1 MADKKK
7 RPSRLGRGLSSLMAT
22 PGDLP
27 VVPVQA
33 GEADSTAPPNAL
45 PAVEATAGS
54 TPDQSKSAGGSP
66 SASEDQ
72 AQAVPAMTGGNSAD
86 PVEASATAGLVSV
99 DVLKISPNRHQ
110 PRQAFSEQA
119 LAGLASSIQR
129 DGLMQ
134 PVVLRPDGQGGYE
147 LIAGERRWRAAQLA
161 GLSAIPAILHKVDDE
176 QSAQWA
182 LVENLQREDLN
193 PMEKAE
199 AFKRLS
205 DSFGLPHAEIAERV
219 GLERSTVSNLMRLL
233 NLSDF
238 CRGLV
243 REELLSMG
251 QARAIAGLPDPAHQ
265 KAIAQRAVREGLS
278 VRQVEQEVRKF
289 LQTGVQAKPTPA
301 KDSGKANLADLERQ
315 IGQQLGTRVR
325 VKAGRKKGSGT
336 LAIDFFSLE
345 EFDALLE
352 RMKVETS

>member
-7 RPSRLGRGLSSLMAT
+7 RPSRLGRGLSSLMGT
-22 PGDLP
+22 PADLP
-27 VVPVQA
+27 AVSVEPEPSRPVPQKPADLAVHETAQPDA
-33 GEADSTAPPNAL
+33 GPVESSPAEGVTEVAAGHADSTGT
-45 PAVEATAGS
+45 VGS
-54 TPDQSKSAGGSP
+54 GGS
-66 SASEDQ
+66 S
-72 AQAVPAMTGGNSAD
+72 VPGF
-86 PVEASATAGLVSV
+86 VSI
-99 DVLKISPNRHQ
+99 DVLKVSPNKHQ
-110 PRQAFSEQA
+110 PRQQFSEQA
-119 LAGLASSIQR
+119 LAGLAASIQR

-134 PVVLRPDGQGGYE
+134 PVVVRPDGRGGYE

-161 GLSAIPAILHKVDDE
+161 GLSTIPAILHEVDDE
-176 QSAQWA
+176 RSAQWA

-199 AFKRLS
+199 AFKRLA
-205 DSFGLPHAEIAERV
+205 DGFGLPHAEIAERV

-265 KAIAQRAVREGLS
+265 KQLAQRAVREGLS
-278 VRQVEQEVRKF
+278 VRQVEQAVRKF
-289 LQTGVQAKPTPA
+289 LQNEGDAKPTA
-301 KDSGKANLADLERQ
+301 GKHASKSNLADLERQ

-345 EFDALLE
+345 EFDALLA
-352 RMKVETS
+352 RMKVETE

>member
-7 RPSRLGRGLSSLMAT
+7 RPSRLGRGLSSLMAA
-22 PGDLP
+22 PADLP
-27 VVPVQA
+27 AVPVQA
-33 GEADSTAPPNAL
+33 GEAEPPARSGAVPDAQPAAPGKPGQAKAAEGSGSNA
-45 PAVEATAGS
+45 ER
-54 TPDQSKSAGGSP
+54 
-66 SASEDQ
+66 Q
-72 AQAVPAMTGGNSAD
+72 AQAEPESSPRGTAD
-86 PVEASATAGLVSV
+86 PVDASAMAGLVSI

-134 PVVLRPDGQGGYE
+134 PVVLRPDDQGGYE

-161 GLSAIPAILHKVDDE
+161 GLSAIPAIVHEVDDE

-301 KDSGKANLADLERQ
+301 SESGKANLVDLERQ

-352 RMKVETS
+352 RMKVETN

>member
-7 RPSRLGRGLSSLMAT
+7 RPSRLGRGLSSLMGT
-22 PGDLP
+22 P
-27 VVPVQA
+27 
-33 GEADSTAPPNAL
+33 ADL
-45 PAVEATAGS
+45 PAVPVEADPAKPHPPTPTPQAPARPAPADTAGAA
-54 TPDQSKSAGGSP
+54 PEPAHPP
-66 SASEDQ
+66 SAEAKEEPGTGRADPQ
-72 AQAVPAMTGGNSAD
+72 PAETAEVQAVP
-86 PVEASATAGLVSV
+86 GLVSI
-99 DVLKISPNRHQ
+99 DVLKVSPNKHQ
-110 PRQAFSEQA
+110 PRQQFSEQA
-119 LAGLASSIQR
+119 LEGLSASIQR

-134 PVVLRPDGQGGYE
+134 PVVVRPDGQGGYE

-161 GLSAIPAILHKVDDE
+161 GLSAIPAILHEVDDE
-176 QSAQWA
+176 RSAQWA

-199 AFKRLS
+199 AFKRLA
-205 DSFGLPHAEIAERV
+205 DGFGLPHAEIAERV

-265 KAIAQRAVREGLS
+265 KQLAQRAVREGLS
-278 VRQVEQEVRKF
+278 VRQVEQAARKF
-289 LQTGVQAKPTPA
+289 LQNEGNAKPA
-301 KDSGKANLADLERQ
+301 AGRQASKSNLADLERQ

-345 EFDALLE
+345 EFDALLA
-352 RMKVETS
+352 RMKVDTE

>member
-22 PGDLP
+22 PADLP
-27 VVPVQA
+27 AVPVQA
-33 GEADSTAPPNAL
+33 GEAEPPSPSDAKPDAHPAAAAKPGQAEATGGSGSTA
-45 PAVEATAGS
+45 G
-54 TPDQSKSAGGSP
+54 
-66 SASEDQ
+66 DQ
-72 AQAVPAMTGGNSAD
+72 AKPDPARPERTTAD
-86 PVEASATAGLVSV
+86 PVDAPAMAGLVSI

-161 GLSAIPAILHKVDDE
+161 GLSVIPAIVHEVDDE

-278 VRQVEQEVRKF
+278 VRQVEQAVRKF
-289 LQTGVQAKPTPA
+289 LQTGVQAKPAPA

-352 RMKVETS
+352 RMKVETN